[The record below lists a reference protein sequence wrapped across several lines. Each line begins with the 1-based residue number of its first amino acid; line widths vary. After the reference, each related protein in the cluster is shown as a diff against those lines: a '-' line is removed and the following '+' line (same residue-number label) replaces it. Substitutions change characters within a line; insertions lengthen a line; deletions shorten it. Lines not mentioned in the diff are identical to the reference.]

1 MRRLISLFAAAATL
15 CACGSAGNIVNVYSA
30 RDAEGID
37 VGYGTSSKD
46 GLSYSVSQVKVEDDV
61 VSYSNIWEYLRGK
74 VPGVYIGDSAAG
86 STPQII
92 VRGLNSINSSTQPL
106 IMVDGQETADISWL
120 NPNDVASVSV
130 LKDASASIYGSR
142 GANGVIL
149 FTTKSAKQAAQA
161 EAAAKK
167 AAREA
172 AKAAK
177 AAMKSK

>member
-1 MRRLISLFAAAATL
+1 MLVAAATL
-15 CACGSAGNIVNVYSA
+15 CACGSSGKVVNVYSA
-30 RDAEGID
+30 SDAEGVD
-37 VGYGTSSKD
+37 VGYGTSSKEA
-46 GLSYSVSQVKVEDDV
+46 LSYSVSQVKVKDDV
-61 VSYSNIWEYLRGK
+61 VSYTNIWEYLRGK
-74 VPGVYIGDSAAG
+74 VPGVYIGDAAAG
-86 STPQII
+86 STPKIV

-149 FTTKSAKQAAQA
+149 FTTKSAKEAAAA
-161 EAAAKK
+161 EAAARK

-172 AKAAK
+172 VKAAK
-177 AAMKSK
+177 AASKGK